1 MLRRQVRIRVCHGD
15 IGMADHLLNF
25 FQVSREVYNYDNNAK
40 STGDSVQIK
49 VSDTCKGIDPKVL
62 KMVFN
67 SFSATKSKGNCLGL
81 AIYRRLIEQHNGS
94 INFLNNQ
101 EGGVTF
107 VITLPVKQESE
118 EQAT

>member
-1 MLRRQVRIRVCHGD
+1 M
-15 IGMADHLLNF
+15 F
-25 FQVSREVYNYDNNAK
+25 NYDNNAK

-49 VSDTCKGIDPKVL
+49 VSDTGKGIDPKVL

-67 SFSATKSKGNCLGL
+67 SFSATKTKGNCLGL
-81 AIYRRLIEQHNGS
+81 AICRRLIEQHNGS

-107 VITLPVKQESE
+107 VITLPLQQESE